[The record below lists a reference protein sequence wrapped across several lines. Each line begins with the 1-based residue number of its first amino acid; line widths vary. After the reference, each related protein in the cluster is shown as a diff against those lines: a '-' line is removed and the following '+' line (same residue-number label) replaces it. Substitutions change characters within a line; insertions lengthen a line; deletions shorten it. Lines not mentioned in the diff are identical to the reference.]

1 MIDFQSWQLCWRHTT
16 AVSAFSLLSFC
27 LALRAFAPLREAPQS
42 PKKVEIAKRNQFL
55 TQVIFRQYDTKKQN
69 L

>member
-1 MIDFQSWQLCWRHTT
+1 MIDFQSCPLWRRHPT
-16 AVSAFSLLSFC
+16 AISAFSLLSFC

-55 TQVIFRQYDTKKQN
+55 TQVILHKYDTKKQN